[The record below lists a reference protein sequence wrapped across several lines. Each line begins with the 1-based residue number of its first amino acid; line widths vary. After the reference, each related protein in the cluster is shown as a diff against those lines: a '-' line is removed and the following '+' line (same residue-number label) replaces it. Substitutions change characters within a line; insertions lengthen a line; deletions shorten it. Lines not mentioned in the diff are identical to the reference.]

1 MQLYNAVVAML
12 AEVNPTFSKLHRK
25 PHILLKNSYFFMHR
39 VVIMNCSVPCNKEN
53 HFGFMSFEN
62 DCSDHYHNTVS

>member
-1 MQLYNAVVAML
+1 
-12 AEVNPTFSKLHRK
+12 
-25 PHILLKNSYFFMHR
+25 MHR